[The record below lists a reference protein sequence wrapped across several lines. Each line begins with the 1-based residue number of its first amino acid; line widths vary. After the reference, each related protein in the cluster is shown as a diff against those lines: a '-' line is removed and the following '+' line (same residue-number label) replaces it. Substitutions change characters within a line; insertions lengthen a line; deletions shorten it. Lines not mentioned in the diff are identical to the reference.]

1 MAASDCIKVVLFHHD
16 QIFFYLLHIYCGT
29 GYRIG
34 VMTVYTFEF
43 CFYTINID
51 YASLTVD
58 FTDTDTVC
66 DHLILGK
73 EKHLI
78 QIWLFR
84 IPESGSFISFATFP
98 SPVKF
103 AQISIFAS
111 VPFIV
116 VVVK

>member
-34 VMTVYTFEF
+34 VMTVYTFKF
-43 CFYTINID
+43 CFYIINID

-58 FTDTDTVC
+58 FTDTDTVY

-84 IPESGSFISFATFP
+84 IPKYRVCDI
-98 SPVKF
+98 
-103 AQISIFAS
+103 
-111 VPFIV
+111 
-116 VVVK
+116 

>member
-34 VMTVYTFEF
+34 VMTVYTFKF

-58 FTDTDTVC
+58 FTDTDSRK
-66 DHLILGK
+66 GK
-73 EKHLI
+73 A
-78 QIWLFR
+78 
-84 IPESGSFISFATFP
+84 PDTDMA
-98 SPVKF
+98 
-103 AQISIFAS
+103 
-111 VPFIV
+111 VPDSRV
-116 VVVK
+116 QGL

>member
-34 VMTVYTFEF
+34 VMTVYTFKF

-58 FTDTDTVC
+58 FTDTDTVY

-84 IPESGSFISFATFP
+84 IPEYRGCDI
-98 SPVKF
+98 
-103 AQISIFAS
+103 
-111 VPFIV
+111 
-116 VVVK
+116 